1 MFAKRL
7 ARQWAAHDNT
17 RSAAAI
23 GFYAIFTV
31 APMLV
36 FATAG
41 LGLFVGHQEAQSLT
55 EERLAEAIG
64 PSGARVTRE
73 VLVNANFSRHS
84 VAATAVSAVVLLY
97 AASAVFF
104 ELRNTLDRI
113 FGRSPHTGRQALTA
127 YLLGRLV
134 AALCVIVA
142 TVLLVG
148 TLIAQV
154 VLDGLS
160 DELLAQANIPEA
172 VWQLASTATTV
183 TIVSLVV
190 VALLKFLPSQPPA
203 WRHVLLGATV
213 CVVLFELGKWLIG
226 MYISS
231 SVIAS
236 AYGPGSA
243 IVAFI
248 LWIFYSTQIFILGA
262 EVCKLSA
269 DGGSGRGSGI
279 RLSAVSED
287 SAK

>member
-1 MFAKRL
+1 MTRENGGLRVRVISFVKRL
-7 ARQWAAHDNT
+7 AQQWAAHDNT

-41 LGLFVGHQEAQSLT
+41 LGLFIGHQEAQSLT

-64 PSGARVTRE
+64 PSGARVARE

-84 VAATAVSAVVLLY
+84 VVATVVSAVVLLY
-97 AASAVFF
+97 ASSAVFF
-104 ELRNTLDRI
+104 QLRKTLDRI
-113 FGRSPHTGRQALTA
+113 FGRATRTGHQALLA

-142 TVLLVG
+142 TALMVT

-160 DELLAQANIPEA
+160 KEWLAEVGIPEK
-172 VWQLASTATTV
+172 VWHMVSTATAVVTV
-183 TIVSLVV
+183 ALVV
-190 VALLKFLPSQPPA
+190 IALLKFLPSRPPA
-203 WRHVLLGATV
+203 WRHVLLGAAV

-269 DGGSGRGSGI
+269 DGAS
-279 RLSAVSED
+279 
-287 SAK
+287 

>member
-1 MFAKRL
+1 MLSFVTRL
-7 ARQWAAHDNT
+7 GQRWVAHDNS

-41 LGLFVGHQEAQSLT
+41 VGLFIGNQAAQSLT

-64 PSGARVTRE
+64 PSGARVAQE

-84 VAATAVSAVVLLY
+84 VAATAVSAAVLLY
-97 AASAVFF
+97 ASSAVFF
-104 ELRNTLDRI
+104 QLRKTLDRV
-113 FGRSPHTGRQALTA
+113 FGRSPRTGHEALTA

-142 TVLLVG
+142 TGLLVA

-160 DELLAQANIPEA
+160 EELLAQARIPEA
-172 VWQLASTATTV
+172 VWQFAATATTV

-190 VALLKFLPSQPPA
+190 VTLLKFLPSQPPA
-203 WRHVLLGATV
+203 WRHVLLGAMV

-269 DGGSGRGSGI
+269 EGGQSW
-279 RLSAVSED
+279 SEQ
-287 SAK
+287 